1 MLTSK
6 NELSQPVRFSRRK
19 GKFLADRMAYGDGF
33 TLIELLVVI
42 AIIAILAAML
52 LPVLGKAQEKAR
64 ATACMNNGRQM
75 MLGWIMYGSDHDD
88 QMMDVQ
94 SWVAGSMDW
103 TSASGNTNTSILV
116 DPSQSLMA
124 DYIRNPGVY
133 KCPSDRYQSA
143 ANPGPRVRS
152 YSMNAAVGGKVGTIG
167 GTYSPDDPNRTYLMQ
182 TSKGKMSLLNHP
194 GPSQVW
200 VTLDEHPDSISD
212 SEFQFRPGYAPGSY
226 QWQDLPASLHNGS
239 CQLSF
244 ADGHCELHK
253 WLDARTKQAVHMQAK
268 WWQPSPSGTL
278 TVAFPT
284 ASVDYAWM
292 DQGMPYQ

>member
-1 MLTSK
+1 METVLRLAETVGGDCHHRDFGGDVVAGSW
-6 NELSQPVRFSRRK
+6 EGAGK
-19 GKFLADRMAYGDGF
+19 GASYGLHEQWQTND
-33 TLIELLVVI
+33 V
-42 AIIAILAAML
+42 
-52 LPVLGKAQEKAR
+52 
-64 ATACMNNGRQM
+64 
-75 MLGWIMYGSDHDD
+75 LGWIMYGMDHDD

-94 SWVAGSMDW
+94 SCVAGSMYW

-124 DYIRNPGVY
+124 DYIRNPNVY

-143 ANPGPRVRS
+143 ANPGSRVRS

-212 SEFQFRPGYAPGSY
+212 SEFQFRPGYTPGSY

-253 WLDARTKQAVHMQAK
+253 WLDARTKQAVHMQTK
-268 WWQPSPSGTL
+268 WWQSSPGGTF

-292 DQGMPYQ
+292 NQGMPYQ